1 MAREDVEVVR
11 RFAETYEGDDVA
23 AIVHDRMRGVDFDD
37 PAALERLVAAWAAE
51 DPMMRQVH
59 PEIEWDASAGGMS
72 GPARGFSELAAF
84 YRDWM
89 GLWERYVFRVVEY
102 RDLGGWVVVPT
113 DVWARGRDGIAVE
126 MRVFQIFR
134 VREGKVAVMRA
145 FLSEE
150 EALAAAQQRPA

>member
-11 RFAETYEGDDVA
+11 RFSETYEGDDVA
-23 AIVHDRMRGVDFDD
+23 AIVHDRMRRVDFDD
-37 PAALERLVAAWAAE
+37 AGAVERLVAAWAAE

-59 PEIEWDASAGGMS
+59 PEIEWDASAGGMT
-72 GPARGFSELAAF
+72 GTARGFSELAAF

-89 GLWERYVFRVVEY
+89 GLWESYRFHVVEY
-102 RDLGGWVVVPT
+102 RDLGGWVLVPI
-113 DVWARGRDGIAVE
+113 DVRARGRDGIAVE
-126 MRVFQIFR
+126 MRVFQLFR

-150 EALAAAQQRPA
+150 AALEAAQQR